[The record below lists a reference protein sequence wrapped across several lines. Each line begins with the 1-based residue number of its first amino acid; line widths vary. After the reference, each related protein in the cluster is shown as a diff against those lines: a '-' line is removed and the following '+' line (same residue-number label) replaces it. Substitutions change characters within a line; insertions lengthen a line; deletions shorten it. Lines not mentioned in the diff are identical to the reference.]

1 MKVSNFIINWLFIS
15 IVFCC
20 FLGCKKYKTTTVHGK
35 VSNLAIGKGIP
46 DALVVLTAYQVGKKE
61 LPSKAK
67 IELQT
72 RTDSEGN
79 YSFNFEAYVP
89 NNEREAASYGL
100 EYLTEGKEMAL
111 RAGTDGDPED
121 RVDLTKLFN
130 DDLLPF
136 SHVDNPGKENKIDIN
151 VVLNGRI
158 YFQFYNDLPV
168 PNTYDTLYVRAKNK
182 FTEYRLTGT
191 NNIDQTQ
198 NNLFLIQKPY
208 PLTTGD
214 NTISYY
220 ITKNGI
226 KTRIDTTFF
235 VEPKDY
241 HINFHY

>member
-1 MKVSNFIINWLFIS
+1 MKASNIIVNWLCIS
-15 IVFCC
+15 IAC
-20 FLGCKKYKTTTVHGK
+20 FFFIGCKKYKTTTVHGK

-61 LPSKAK
+61 LPDKAK

-89 NNEREAASYGL
+89 NNEREAASYGV

-111 RAGTDGDPED
+111 STGESENT
-121 RVDLTKLFN
+121 VYLTKLFN
-130 DDLLPF
+130 DNLLPF
-136 SHVDNPGKENKIDIN
+136 SHLDNPGKENKIDIN

-158 YFQFYNDLPV
+158 YFQFYNDLV
-168 PNTYDTLYVRAKNK
+168 GSTVNDTLFIRNKNK
-182 FTEYRLTGT
+182 FTEYLFFA
-191 NNIDQTQ
+191 IDGINTE
-198 NNLFLIQKPY
+198 NGFLNVHAFSF
-208 PLTTGD
+208 TTGE
-214 NTISYY
+214 NTITLD
-220 ITKNGI
+220 IRKNG
-226 KTRIDTTFF
+226 TRILRDTTFF

>member
-1 MKVSNFIINWLFIS
+1 
-15 IVFCC
+15 
-20 FLGCKKYKTTTVHGK
+20 VHGK

-61 LPSKAK
+61 LPDKAK

-89 NNEREAASYGL
+89 NNEREAASYGV

-111 RAGTDGDPED
+111 STGESENT
-121 RVDLTKLFN
+121 VYLTKLFN
-130 DDLLPF
+130 DNLLPF
-136 SHVDNPGKENKIDIN
+136 SHLDNPGKENKIDIN

-158 YFQFYNDLPV
+158 YFQFYNDLV
-168 PNTYDTLYVRAKNK
+168 GSTVNDTLFIRNKNK
-182 FTEYRLTGT
+182 FTEYLFFA
-191 NNIDQTQ
+191 IDGINTE
-198 NNLFLIQKPY
+198 NGFLNVHAFSF
-208 PLTTGD
+208 TTGE
-214 NTISYY
+214 NTITLD
-220 ITKNGI
+220 IRKNG
-226 KTRIDTTFF
+226 TRILRDTTFF